1 MGAVR
6 RVELRAQPARVDQLR
21 IRGRSLAPEPVR
33 EKTDAFSGVPLDRL
47 FTGIQ
52 VDVAV
57 RDSDAWIHR
66 VSYHIT
72 LLGKIVF
79 TPIVIT

>member
-1 MGAVR
+1 MRSPESRSTGCS
-6 RVELRAQPARVDQLR
+6 PAS
-21 IRGRSLAPEPVR
+21 RSTSP
-33 EKTDAFSGVPLDRL
+33 S
-47 FTGIQ
+47 
-52 VDVAV
+52 